1 MLSRKAHLQQ
11 LCWPRPIDFLM
22 ALREDFFEY
31 HRSERAVI
39 LPPVW
44 QKVTADSVPVS
55 QRVRVDSVHLDE
67 IHPRALHHHQKD
79 ARPRDEQKDQPAGTA
94 CQREKQQGQNQPTY
108 VSSFLIPSPHV

>member
-1 MLSRKAHLQQ
+1 MLFRKAHLQQ
-11 LCWPRPIDFLM
+11 LCWLRPIDFLM

-39 LPPVW
+39 LPLVW

-55 QRVRVDSVHLDE
+55 QREKVDWVHE
-67 IHPRALHHHQKD
+67 IHPRVAPHHQKD

-94 CQREKQQGQNQPTY
+94 RQ
-108 VSSFLIPSPHV
+108 